1 MNAKSYLM
9 QAQLYEIRLK
19 NIDALIRSIRAEIR
33 AIGTVDLKAAWPDG
47 QPHGTNK
54 GDPTGT
60 LATAMADSYSA
71 KLEQLKKMLVDYE
84 HKQIIARSEYWKK
97 KMEIAESIGKVEDPT
112 HCRILNMRYVE
123 MKTFEE
129 IAVEIGYTYRHTIRL
144 HGTAL
149 KEYER
154 MVDDGAGGN

>member
-1 MNAKSYLM
+1 MNAKVYLN

-33 AIGTVDLKAAWPDG
+33 AIGTVDLKGAWPDG
-47 QPHGTNK
+47 QPHKTDK
-54 GDPTGT
+54 GDPTGS
-60 LATAMADSYSA
+60 LASVMADSYSA

-84 HKQIIARSEYWKK
+84 HKQIKARSEYWKK
-97 KMEIAESIGKVEDPT
+97 KMEIAESIGKVKDPIY
-112 HCRILNMRYVE
+112 CRILNMRYVE

-144 HGTAL
+144 HGSAL

-154 MVDDGAGGN
+154 MVDNGQNGS